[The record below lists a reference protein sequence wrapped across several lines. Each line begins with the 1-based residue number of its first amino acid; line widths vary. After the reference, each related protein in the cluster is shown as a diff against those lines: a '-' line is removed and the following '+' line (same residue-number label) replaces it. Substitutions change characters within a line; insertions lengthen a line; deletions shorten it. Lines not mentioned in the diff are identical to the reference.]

1 MISSLFATK
10 VNVINTNKYYIGQF
24 PSPANREE
32 QIDGY
37 NWKVQLPI
45 RKSNTDSFIFL
56 MNSDIDLIGEECRE
70 EKIIAPTPG
79 RRKN

>member
-1 MISSLFATK
+1 M
-10 VNVINTNKYYIGQF
+10 
-24 PSPANREE
+24 
-32 QIDGY
+32 
-37 NWKVQLPI
+37 

-79 RRKN
+79 RRKNWIFDDKIIKKNIKTILNR